1 MQGLSESDSS
11 VWNIFSTV
19 LGSADPDT
27 GPVQS
32 LLDLA
37 ELETF
42 GEAGDGMED
51 LDEDTV
57 DLVRWLEGLHP
68 IKRYG
73 MRLLRDN
80 VEMRLGLTSSALD
93 IPTISTAEQEEAKI
107 SWERKFLNKQKEEE
121 RLEKLENMLTYS
133 QELVEREWKSVDGRV
148 AGVWR
153 PPGQYQADKVPM
165 ETVFSGYSRHLIPES
180 QLPPIHVKKE
190 NKSAPLPIAGV
201 ICQAMSPPTLGNDL
215 TAATLGD
222 RDKHSKIK
230 REDQSGNAPKSLFD
244 RPRPHPKMVARPR
257 PPFTQTS
264 LSAPVQIS
272 GSLSGQFQSLKPLLR
287 EVDAGPSWTIQEDQ
301 ALHQAV
307 MTVQELGLNTTSATN
322 PGHTINWDMVSDM
335 VNSVSWCF
343 R

>member
-37 ELETF
+37 ELETL

-93 IPTISTAEQEEAKI
+93 IPTVSTVEQEEAKI
-107 SWERKFLNKQKEEE
+107 SWERKFLN
-121 RLEKLENMLTYS
+121 N
-133 QELVEREWKSVDGRV
+133 
-148 AGVWR
+148 
-153 PPGQYQADKVPM
+153 
-165 ETVFSGYSRHLIPES
+165 
-180 QLPPIHVKKE
+180 
-190 NKSAPLPIAGV
+190 
-201 ICQAMSPPTLGNDL
+201 
-215 TAATLGD
+215 
-222 RDKHSKIK
+222 
-230 REDQSGNAPKSLFD
+230 
-244 RPRPHPKMVARPR
+244 
-257 PPFTQTS
+257 
-264 LSAPVQIS
+264 
-272 GSLSGQFQSLKPLLR
+272 
-287 EVDAGPSWTIQEDQ
+287 
-301 ALHQAV
+301 
-307 MTVQELGLNTTSATN
+307 
-322 PGHTINWDMVSDM
+322 
-335 VNSVSWCF
+335 
-343 R
+343 